1 MNPAQLFYKSLWRLP
16 WLGLKYKKL
25 AYKKICSYEQAPDA
39 PFSKD
44 FFGLKYEGNLNNS
57 IEFNIYYYGAF
68 EKPLLFFL
76 RDTLQALGAG
86 DASGGESAAVFCDI
100 GANIGQH
107 SLFMSNFASTV
118 QAFEPYAAV
127 AARLK
132 HHIRLNS
139 IDNIHLH
146 EIGLSDRNE
155 QLEFYAPTGR
165 NKGIGSFDASTV
177 AKGNTKAGKLSL
189 VRGDDYFSQHGLTGL
204 VLLKIDVEGF
214 EKLVMSGLQ
223 VTLAQQRPVL
233 VCEISYGNELSFAS
247 RAQLIDLLP
256 DAYEL
261 FTFNTRKTDGSKA
274 RRRGA
279 RARKT
284 GAYQLIP
291 FTRWR
296 GDGQDDVVACPQ
308 EKIAS
313 LPHSNL
319 V

>member
-1 MNPAQLFYKSLWRLP
+1 
-16 WLGLKYKKL
+16 
-25 AYKKICSYEQAPDA
+25 
-39 PFSKD
+39 
-44 FFGLKYEGNLNNS
+44 
-57 IEFNIYYYGAF
+57 
-68 EKPLLFFL
+68 
-76 RDTLQALGAG
+76 
-86 DASGGESAAVFCDI
+86 
-100 GANIGQH
+100 
-107 SLFMSNFASTV
+107 MSNFASTV

-146 EIGLSDRNE
+146 EVGLSDRNE

-189 VRGDDYFSQHGLTGL
+189 VRGDDYFKQHGLTGL

-214 EKLVMSGLQ
+214 EKLVISGLQ
-223 VTLAQQRPVL
+223 ATLAQQRPVL

-261 FTFNTRKTDGSKA
+261 FTFNTRKADGSKA

-291 FTRWR
+291 FTQWR
-296 GDGQDDVVACPQ
+296 DDGQVDVVACPK